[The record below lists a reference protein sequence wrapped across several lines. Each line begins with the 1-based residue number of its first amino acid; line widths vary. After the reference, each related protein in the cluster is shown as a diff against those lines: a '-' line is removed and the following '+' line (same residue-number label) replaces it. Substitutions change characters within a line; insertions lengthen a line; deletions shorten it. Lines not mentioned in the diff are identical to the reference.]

1 MSIES
6 ASCCRRASSVPTSCA
21 ESKGDGL
28 IPGHS
33 SPARGPGD
41 QATDSRQLHPK
52 IPAPA
57 REAPFTETAT
67 EGTGE
72 DQRLAPAPVLSGLHS
87 RPLRTLPRMASSLRE
102 ARPRHAGKPSLGH
115 LTPLTPHPA
124 ARGLPAHPSHQSE
137 TGKESAA
144 HLLVGTSL
152 GLKRT
157 AIPIGS
163 ERDSPAHHTPA
174 RIACARHLGELGERR
189 RSLGGR
195 ARGGVAAVDAYQ
207 YGGRVQARQLVHRPQ
222 HRHRNDRRTAAPAVR
237 AGLSNRP
244 VFRLFCETKV
254 T

>member
-115 LTPLTPHPA
+115 LTPRTPPRA
-124 ARGLPAHPSHQSE
+124 VSPPIRPTNQKLGKSLPRTYWWTRPSASRGPL
-137 TGKESAA
+137 
-144 HLLVGTSL
+144 
-152 GLKRT
+152 
-157 AIPIGS
+157 
-163 ERDSPAHHTPA
+163 
-174 RIACARHLGELGERR
+174 
-189 RSLGGR
+189 
-195 ARGGVAAVDAYQ
+195 
-207 YGGRVQARQLVHRPQ
+207 
-222 HRHRNDRRTAAPAVR
+222 
-237 AGLSNRP
+237 
-244 VFRLFCETKV
+244 FRLVQSV
-254 T
+254 TLPPTTPLPE

>member
-1 MSIES
+1 MRIRGWHLLR
-6 ASCCRRASSVPTSCA
+6 SC
-21 ESKGDGL
+21 
-28 IPGHS
+28 
-33 SPARGPGD
+33 
-41 QATDSRQLHPK
+41 
-52 IPAPA
+52 
-57 REAPFTETAT
+57 
-67 EGTGE
+67 
-72 DQRLAPAPVLSGLHS
+72 PVCTHDLSG
-87 RPLRTLPRMASSLRE
+87 
-102 ARPRHAGKPSLGH
+102 PSLGWPRLSGRPDPATQENRVLATSH
-115 LTPLTPHPA
+115 PSPRTPHPA

-174 RIACARHLGELGERR
+174 GIARARHLGELGERR

>member
-124 ARGLPAHPSHQSE
+124 PR
-137 TGKESAA
+137 
-144 HLLVGTSL
+144 
-152 GLKRT
+152 
-157 AIPIGS
+157 
-163 ERDSPAHHTPA
+163 
-174 RIACARHLGELGERR
+174 
-189 RSLGGR
+189 R
-195 ARGGVAAVDAYQ
+195 ARSPRPSVPPIRNWERVCRALIGG
-207 YGGRVQARQLVHRPQ
+207 HFPRPQ
-222 HRHRNDRRTAAPAVR
+222 EDRYSDWFR
-237 AGLSNRP
+237 A
-244 VFRLFCETKV
+244 
-254 T
+254 